1 MKFKINIT
9 YTREFEVPENAT
21 DEEYDDAKAIALIG
35 MRNVDIAK
43 FIKVERID
51 TPAKPLP
58 KYEINKDCD

>member
-9 YTREFEVPENAT
+9 FTREFEIPANAT
-21 DEEYDDAKAIALIG
+21 DEEYDEAKAIAMLG
-35 MRNVDIAK
+35 MRNVDLTK

-51 TPAKPLP
+51 APAEPLP

>member
-9 YTREFEVPENAT
+9 YAKEFEVPENAT

-35 MRNVDIAK
+35 MRNVDIVK

>member
-9 YTREFEVPENAT
+9 YAREFEVPENAT
-21 DEEYDDAKAIALIG
+21 DEEYDEAKAIAMLG
-35 MRNVDIAK
+35 LQNVDVRK

-51 TPAKPLP
+51 TPAEPLP

>member
-21 DEEYDDAKAIALIG
+21 DEEYDDAKAIAVIG